1 MPPTNI
7 ALVYP
12 HQLFENHP
20 AVASAEC
27 VWLVEDPLFF
37 SQYRFHRKKLI
48 FHRASLLAYRSQLE
62 NEGKNVRIV
71 RAEELPTT
79 EAIGNLLVAA
89 GARHVTVVELC
100 DDWLSRRLQRACE
113 FNQISLTQL
122 PDPHFLTPLSAIN
135 DWPSLKKS
143 RWFFSSFYREQRLT
157 LGILLDNNREPV
169 GGSWSFDNENRKKL
183 PQKIEI
189 PTVWTPAET
198 PWLIE
203 ARRTVRSDFPN
214 ALGSDDNFEYPI
226 TTIDAKKQLDDF
238 LLHRLSLF
246 GDYEDAISNRSAT
259 LFHSL
264 LTPAL
269 NAGLLSPMAVVNAA
283 LAHQDN
289 VPINALEGF
298 IRQIIGWREYVRL
311 VYHRFG
317 RVQRTKNFLNAK
329 NSIPKA
335 LYTGETGIA
344 PVDHVIRNLLKSGYA
359 HHIERLM
366 ILGNFMCL
374 CRIDPDAVYQ
384 WFMEFFIDSYD
395 WVMVPNVY
403 GMSQYADG
411 GLMTTKPY
419 VSGSAYLKKMSD
431 IKPGPWCATWDSL
444 YWSFIADYR
453 PVFSTNPRSRML
465 CSHLDRMGEEIN
477 EHKKRSSSFLET
489 LK

>member
-1 MPPTNI
+1 MPSSNI

-20 AVASAEC
+20 AVAAAES

-48 FHRASLLAYRSQLE
+48 FHRASLLAYGSQLKK
-62 NEGKNVRIV
+62 EGRNVRII
-71 RAEELPTT
+71 RADELPTT
-79 EAIGNLLVAA
+79 EAIGDILVAA
-89 GARHVTVVELC
+89 GARQVTVVELC
-100 DDWLSRRLQRACE
+100 DDWLSHRLQRACKV
-113 FNQISLTQL
+113 NQITLIEL
-122 PDPHFLTPLSAIN
+122 PDPHFLTPLSAIES
-135 DWPSLKKS
+135 WPSLKKS

-157 LGILLDNNREPV
+157 LGILLDNHREPI
-169 GGSWSFDNENRKKL
+169 GGSWSFDTENRKKL
-183 PQKIEI
+183 PPQIEI

-198 PWLIE
+198 PWVIE
-203 ARRTVRSDFPN
+203 ARRTIRLDFPE

-226 TTIDAKKQLDDF
+226 TATDTKRQLNDF
-238 LLHRLSLF
+238 LIHRLPLF

-264 LTPAL
+264 LAPAL
-269 NAGLLSPMAVVNAA
+269 NVGLISPIAIITAA
-283 LAHQDN
+283 LAHQDR

-317 RVQRTKNFLNAK
+317 RAQRTKNFLDAR

-344 PVDHVIRNLLKSGYA
+344 PVDLVIQKLLKSGYA

-374 CRIDPDAVYQ
+374 CRIHPDAVYQ
-384 WFMEFFIDSYD
+384 WFMELFIDSYD

-444 YWSFIADYR
+444 YWSFIADHR
-453 PVFSTNPRSRML
+453 PIFSANPRSRML

-477 EHKKRSSSFLET
+477 EHKKRSTRFLET
-489 LK
+489 LG